1 MLIFAHPTRNR
12 LANIDYLLACP
23 DSGECVAIDPWD
35 ASSLMSAAKER
46 DWDIR
51 HIVNTHT
58 HWDHTRGNEALQ
70 ESTGASVYCHPAARH
85 QLTHASKGL
94 EHGAQLT
101 VGRATLRV
109 LDTPGHTLS
118 HICLVG
124 ESENSF
130 LVSGDTLFN
139 AGAGN
144 CHNGGDPS
152 ELFQTFETIFSELP
166 NEMELLPGHDYLEN
180 NLKFSLVREPGNAW
194 TQKALQNIK
203 PNEPYRM
210 TLGQERGFNPFFRL
224 DEQALVLALREAFP
238 ERPLDTRKQRFLALR
253 ELRNAW

>member
-1 MLIFAHPTRNR
+1 MLIFAHPTQNR

-23 DSGECVAIDPWD
+23 DSGECAAIDPWD
-35 ASSLMSAAKER
+35 AGALMEAATER
-46 DWDIR
+46 GWEIR

-70 ESTGASVYCHPAARH
+70 EKTGAAVYCHPDARH
-85 QLTHASKGL
+85 QLTHAAKGL
-94 EHGAQLT
+94 EHGAHLT

-124 ESENSF
+124 ESESSF

-152 ELFQTFETIFSELP
+152 ELFRTFETIFSELP
-166 NEMELLPGHDYLEN
+166 DEMELLPGHDYLEN
-180 NLKFSLVREPGNAW
+180 NLKFSLVREPGNADAI
-194 TQKALQNIK
+194 KALEDIK
-203 PNEPYRM
+203 LKEPYRL
-210 TLGQERGFNPFFRL
+210 TLGQERGINPFFRL
-224 DEQALVLALREAFP
+224 DEKALVGALREAFP
-238 ERPLDTRKQRFLALR
+238 ERPLKTRKQRFLALR
-253 ELRNAW
+253 ELRNKW